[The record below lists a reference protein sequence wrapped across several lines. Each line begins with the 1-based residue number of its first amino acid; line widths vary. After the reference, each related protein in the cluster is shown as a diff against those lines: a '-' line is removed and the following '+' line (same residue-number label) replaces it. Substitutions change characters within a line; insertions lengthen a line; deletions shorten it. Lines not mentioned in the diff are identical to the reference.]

1 MIKEN
6 VKVNM
11 TEYEFLRLLVSTM
24 MIQEKSPIFEN
35 QQLQKELYEYYNHPD
50 FQFLFEDICK
60 KESIENNNYV
70 DLGNA
75 FQVAYALGLLS
86 MLQDSGNLKSVIN
99 LSKEESR
106 QNILQ
111 FSKRERETMDEL
123 VTALYLSKEKNQAR
137 VLAKK

>member
-6 VKVNM
+6 VKANI
-11 TEYEFLRLLVSTM
+11 TGYEFLRLLVSTM
-24 MIQEKSPIFEN
+24 MIQERTPIFEN
-35 QQLQKELYEYYNHPD
+35 QQLQKELYAYYNHPD

-86 MLQDSGNLKSVIN
+86 MLQDSCNLKSVIN
-99 LSKEESR
+99 LSKEESK

-111 FSKRERETMDEL
+111 FSKRQREAMDEL
-123 VTALYLSKEKNQAR
+123 VTELYLLKEKKKAR
-137 VLAKK
+137 VLVKK

>member
-6 VKVNM
+6 VKVNI

-24 MIQEKSPIFEN
+24 MIQERTPIFEN

-75 FQVAYALGLLS
+75 FQIAYALGLLS

-99 LSKEESR
+99 LSKEESK

-111 FSKRERETMDEL
+111 FAKRERDAMSKL
-123 VTALYLSKEKNQAR
+123 VTELYLSKEKNK
-137 VLAKK
+137 LEY